1 MLRALETRI
10 PPPVVMLAMGALAW
24 GLARHA
30 PALAVHVP
38 FRAAATALI
47 AALGLVLNL
56 GPKVLFQRA
65 GTTINPLHPGQA
77 THLVTTGVYRYT
89 RNPMYVGQA
98 LVLLAWTVWLGNL
111 ASLLAV
117 PAFVLYLTR
126 FQILP
131 EERVL
136 AARFP
141 EEFAALRAQARRW
154 L

>member
-1 MLRALETRI
+1 MLGTLETRI

-24 GLARHA
+24 LVARYV

-38 FRAAATALI
+38 FRIAVVAAVAM
-47 AALGLVLNL
+47 LGLALNL
-56 GPKVLFQRA
+56 GPKLLFQRA
-65 GTTINPLHPGQA
+65 GTTINPLHPEQA
-77 THLVTTGVYRYT
+77 THLVTTGVYRHT

-98 LVLLAWTVWLGNL
+98 LVLLAWTAWLGNL
-111 ASLLAV
+111 ASLFVV

-141 EEFAALRAQARRW
+141 EEFAVLRAQARRW

>member
-1 MLRALETRI
+1 MLRWLETRI

-24 GLARHA
+24 LGATHVPSA
-30 PALAVHVP
+30 NVHVP
-38 FRAAATALI
+38 WREGVIALLVV
-47 AALGLVLNL
+47 LGLALNL

-65 GTTINPLHPGQA
+65 GTTINPLHPAQS
-77 THLVTTGVYRYT
+77 TRLVAAGVYRYT

-98 LVLLAWTVWLGNL
+98 VLLLAWVAWLENA
-111 ASLLAV
+111 ASLLAL
-117 PAFVLYLTR
+117 PLFVAYLTR

-131 EERVL
+131 EERAL

-141 EEFAALRAQARRW
+141 DEFAALRAKARRW